1 MPSLRVIRKRIQSVK
16 NIQQI
21 TRAMYMI
28 AATKLRRAQQEVEAS
43 RPYAQAL
50 NETIHRLMLRIERK
64 DHPLLVERE
73 ENKVELVLFTSDRG
87 LCGAFNENLIRVA
100 ERFIREK
107 IEQEKEISLVLVGK
121 KAIDYFKKRP
131 VKISQRYLNPDRE
144 VSFEKARNIADEI
157 IKRYLAEEM
166 DAVYMLYSV
175 FHSPLIQRPN
185 LFPLL
190 PFKPKEELKLLR
202 VEYKY
207 EPDERT
213 ILEHLLPRQIRQQIF
228 QAMLETRA
236 SELGARMSAMDLAT
250 QNAGEMID
258 RLTLQMNRARQEA
271 ITKELLDIITGAEAI
286 KK

>member
-87 LCGAFNENLIRVA
+87 LCGAFNENLIRFA

>member
-1 MPSLRVIRKRIQSVK
+1 MSSLRAIRKRIQTVK

-28 AATKLRRAQQEVEAS
+28 AATKLRRAQQEVEAT

-50 NETIHRLMLRIERK
+50 DEIIHRLILRLERRE
-64 DHPLLVERE
+64 HPLLVERE
-73 ENKVELVLFTSDRG
+73 EKKAELVFFTSDRG
-87 LCGAFNENLIRVA
+87 LCGAFNENLIRFA
-100 ERFIREK
+100 ERFLREK
-107 IEQEKEISLVLVGK
+107 IEQEKEVSLVLVGR

-131 VKISQRYLNPDRE
+131 VKISQQYLNPDRE

-166 DAVYMLYSV
+166 DAVYMIYSV
-175 FHSPLIQRPN
+175 FHSPLVQRPT
-185 LFPLL
+185 LFQLL
-190 PFKPKEELKLLR
+190 PFKPKEELKLLT

-207 EPDERT
+207 EPDEKT
-213 ILEHLLPRQIRQQIF
+213 ILDHLLPRQIRQQVF

-286 KK
+286 RK

>member
-50 NETIHRLMLRIERK
+50 DETIHRLMLRIERK

-87 LCGAFNENLIRVA
+87 LCGAFNENLIRFA

-213 ILEHLLPRQIRQQIF
+213 ILEHLLPRQIRQQVF

>member
-1 MPSLRVIRKRIQSVK
+1 MPSLRAIRKRIQSVK

-28 AATKLRRAQQEVEAS
+28 AATKLRRAQQEVEAT

-50 NETIHRLMLRIERK
+50 DEIIHRLILRLERRE
-64 DHPLLVERE
+64 HPLLVERE
-73 ENKVELVLFTSDRG
+73 EKKAELVFFTSDRG
-87 LCGAFNENLIRVA
+87 LCGAFNENLIRFA
-100 ERFIREK
+100 ERFLREK
-107 IEQEKEISLVLVGK
+107 IEQEKEVSLVLVGR

-131 VKISQRYLNPDRE
+131 VKISQQYLNPDRE

-166 DAVYMLYSV
+166 DAVYMIYSV
-175 FHSPLIQRPN
+175 FHSPLVQRPT
-185 LFPLL
+185 LFQLL
-190 PFKPKEELKLLR
+190 PFKPKEELQLLT

-207 EPDERT
+207 EPDEKT
-213 ILEHLLPRQIRQQIF
+213 ILDHLLPRQIRQQVF

-286 KK
+286 RK

>member
-1 MPSLRVIRKRIQSVK
+1 MSSLRAIRKRIQTVK

-28 AATKLRRAQQEVEAS
+28 AATKLRRAQQEVEAT

-50 NETIHRLMLRIERK
+50 DETIHRLILRLERRE
-64 DHPLLVERE
+64 HPLLVERE
-73 ENKVELVLFTSDRG
+73 EKKAELVFFTSDRG
-87 LCGAFNENLIRVA
+87 LCGAFNENLIRFA
-100 ERFIREK
+100 ERFLREK
-107 IEQEKEISLVLVGK
+107 IEQEKEVSLVLVGR

-131 VKISQRYLNPDRE
+131 VKISQQYLNPDRE

-166 DAVYMLYSV
+166 DAVYMIYSV
-175 FHSPLIQRPN
+175 FHSPLVQRPT
-185 LFPLL
+185 LFQLL
-190 PFKPKEELKLLR
+190 PFKPKEELKLLT

-207 EPDERT
+207 EPDEKT
-213 ILEHLLPRQIRQQIF
+213 ILDHLLPRQIRQQVF

-286 KK
+286 RK

>member
-1 MPSLRVIRKRIQSVK
+1 MTSLRAIRRRIQSVK

-28 AATKLRRAQQEVEAS
+28 AATKLRRAQQEVEAT

-87 LCGAFNENLIRVA
+87 LCGAFNENLIRFA

-107 IEQEKEISLVLVGK
+107 TEQEKSVSLVLVGK

-131 VKISQRYLNPDRE
+131 VKISQQYLNPDRE

-175 FHSPLIQRPN
+175 FHSPLVQRPN

-190 PFKPKEELKLLR
+190 PFKPKEDLQLLK

-213 ILEHLLPRQIRQQIF
+213 ILEHLLPRQIRQQVF

-271 ITKELLDIITGAEAI
+271 ITRELLDIITGAEAI

>member
-1 MPSLRVIRKRIQSVK
+1 MSSLRAIRKRIQTVK

-28 AATKLRRAQQEVEAS
+28 AATKLRRAQQEVEAT

-50 NETIHRLMLRIERK
+50 DEIIHRLILRLERRE
-64 DHPLLVERE
+64 HPLLVERE
-73 ENKVELVLFTSDRG
+73 EKKAELVFFTSDRG
-87 LCGAFNENLIRVA
+87 LCGAFNENLIRFA
-100 ERFIREK
+100 ERFLREK
-107 IEQEKEISLVLVGK
+107 IEQEKEVSLVLVGR

-131 VKISQRYLNPDRE
+131 VKISQQYLNPDRE
-144 VSFEKARNIADEI
+144 VSFGKARNIADEI

-166 DAVYMLYSV
+166 DAVYMIYSV
-175 FHSPLIQRPN
+175 FHSPLVQRPT
-185 LFPLL
+185 LFQLL
-190 PFKPKEELKLLR
+190 PFKPKEELKLLT

-207 EPDERT
+207 EPDEKT
-213 ILEHLLPRQIRQQIF
+213 ILDHLLPRQIRQQVF

-286 KK
+286 RK